1 MRAVDAHFHVWRQ
14 ADLPWLSGPML
25 PRIFGPYEPIRRD
38 YPMEEY
44 LADRAGTG
52 IERAVYVQAN
62 WPADRAEAEADW
74 METLVSR
81 TGWPHGI
88 VAYADMTVEDVRP
101 ALDRLMRF
109 PRLRGIRQQ
118 FHWHENTLYRFAARS
133 DLCRDPAVQ
142 RNVARL
148 ADYRLTF
155 DLQVFPGQM
164 EGACA
169 LADACPKVTLVLQ
182 HAGMLEDLSDEGR
195 AAWRAAMTELAR
207 RPNVVAKLSGFGTFI
222 HACDP
227 AHIAWL
233 TSETVAIFGA
243 DRCLWGSNFPIEK
256 LWTDYATLFEA
267 HRQAAG
273 GLSEA
278 ERQAIFHDTA
288 SRVYRLN

>member
-14 ADLPWLSGPML
+14 ADLAWLMGPMQ

-44 LADRAGTG
+44 LSDVEGTG
-52 IERAVYVQAN
+52 VEKAIYVQAN
-62 WPADRAEAEADW
+62 WPTERAEAEADW
-74 METLVSR
+74 IEALASR
-81 TGWPHGI
+81 TGWPHGL

-101 ALDRLMRF
+101 ALDRFMRF

-118 FHWHENTLYRFAARS
+118 FHWHENMAFRFAAKP
-133 DLCRDPAVQ
+133 DLCRDRAVQ
-142 RNVARL
+142 RNVAHLASYRL
-148 ADYRLTF
+148 AF

-164 EGACA
+164 DGACE
-169 LADACPKVTLVLQ
+169 LAEACPKVTLVLQ
-182 HAGMLEDLSDEGR
+182 HAGMLEDLSDTGR
-195 AAWRAAMTELAR
+195 AAWREAMTDLAR

-233 TSETVAIFGA
+233 TTETVAIFGA

-273 GLSEA
+273 GLSQA